1 MEAGRLPQRPGHPAG
16 ALVTP
21 PGHRIPPHPP
31 PRPTGR
37 AATDPGTAAVP
48 AVPAP
53 YPA

>member
-21 PGHRIPPHPP
+21 PGHRT

-37 AATDPGTAAVP
+37 AAADPGTAAVP